1 MNNDNTQQE
10 KQQAPVVT
18 FSNIP
23 LDETPAPA
31 GLDTLPPEAV
41 SPTVTVA
48 DIQFKPGGKVYY
60 KMSPWRM
67 GVVAADVVIGL
78 GTLWGILSMIRRAKD
93 EKKKSG
99 YLYTENFLDLEELA
113 KEAVR
118 QPPFLCP
125 RHVSP

>member
-48 DIQFKPGGKVYY
+48 DIQFKQGGKVYY
-60 KMSPWRM
+60 FDPGSLTLSA
-67 GVVAADVVIGL
+67 GDEVIIDTARGP
-78 GTLWGILSMIRRAKD
+78 
-93 EKKKSG
+93 E
-99 YLYTENFLDLEELA
+99 
-113 KEAVR
+113 
-118 QPPFLCP
+118 
-125 RHVSP
+125 